1 MTTIGLIGV
10 GLMGRGI
17 GENLL
22 KKGHQLIVLAHR
34 KRQFVDELIALGASE
49 AKTPREL
56 AEKAEITLVCVTGTP
71 QFLAIAEGDDGIY
84 AAMRAG
90 KTLIDCTTGKPAGTL
105 AAVAEVETRG
115 AAFAD
120 APLARTPVEA
130 REGRL
135 NSMVG
140 ARPEVFAAIEPV
152 LRCFCENIFHVGGPG
167 AGAHLKLINNLIAMG
182 HAALIAEA
190 VVACKATGVD
200 VTKLFEVVSKG
211 GANSGIFQMIM
222 KGYVESGSLEGMK
235 FSLANAQKDLGYFVD
250 MAMNAGLVAPMGAAV
265 HNQLAT
271 ARAVGFD
278 EGLVGHLVAA
288 ALRINFGETGK

>member
-22 KKGHQLIVLAHR
+22 KKGHGLIVLAHR
-34 KRQFVDELIALGASE
+34 RREFVDELIALGATE
-49 AKTPREL
+49 AKTPRAL
-56 AEKAEITLVCVTGTP
+56 AEAAEITLTCVTGTP
-71 QFLAIAEGDDGIY
+71 QFLSIAEGEDGIY

-90 KTLIDCTTGKPAGTL
+90 KTLIDCTTAQLSGTL
-105 AAVAEVETRG
+105 AAAAEVERRG

-140 ARPEVFAAIEPV
+140 ARPEVFATIEPV
-152 LRCFCENIFHVGGPG
+152 LRCFCENIFHVGDPG
-167 AGAHLKLINNLIAMG
+167 AGAKLKLINNLIAMG
-182 HAALIAEA
+182 QASLIAEA
-190 VVACKATGVD
+190 VAACKATGVD
-200 VTKLFEVVSKG
+200 VGKLFEVVSKG
-211 GANSGIFQMIM
+211 GANSGIFQMIV
-222 KGYVESGSLEGMK
+222 KGYVESGALDGLK

-271 ARAVGFD
+271 ARAVGYD
-278 EGLVGHLVAA
+278 EGLVGDLVAA
-288 ALRINFGETGK
+288 ALKVNRRDQP

>member
-17 GENLL
+17 GENLIS
-22 KKGHQLIVLAHR
+22 KGHELIVLAHR
-34 KRQFVDELIALGASE
+34 KRQFVDELIALGATE
-49 AKTPREL
+49 ATTPREL
-56 AEKAEITLVCVTGTP
+56 AEAAEITLVCVTGTP
-71 QFLAIAEGDDGIY
+71 QFVSVANGDAGLY
-84 AAMRAG
+84 AAMRPG
-90 KTLIDCTTGKPAGTL
+90 KTLIDCTTGQPSGTL
-105 AAVAEVETRG
+105 AAAAEIESRG

-135 NSMVG
+135 NCMVG

-190 VVACKATGVD
+190 VAACKATGID
-200 VTKLFEVVSKG
+200 VAKLFEVVSKG
-211 GANSGIFQMIM
+211 GANSGIFQMVM

-250 MAMNAGLVAPMGAAV
+250 MAMTAGIVAPMGAAV
-265 HNQLAT
+265 HNQLAA
-271 ARAVGFD
+271 ARAVGYD

-288 ALRINFGETGK
+288 ALKINFRETA

>member
-22 KKGHQLIVLAHR
+22 KKGHQLVVLAHR
-34 KRQFVDELIALGASE
+34 QRQFVDELIALGARE

-56 AEKAEITLVCVTGTP
+56 TEASEITLVCVTGTP
-71 QFLAIAEGDDGIY
+71 QFLSIAEGENGIY
-84 AAMRAG
+84 AAMAPG
-90 KTLIDCTTGKPAGTL
+90 KILIDCTTGQPSGTL
-105 AAVAEVETRG
+105 SAAAEIERRG

-140 ARPEVFAAIEPV
+140 AHPNVFAAIEPV

-167 AGAHLKLINNLIAMG
+167 AGAHLKLINNLMAMG
-182 HAALIAEA
+182 QAALIAEA
-190 VVACKATGVD
+190 VAACQATGVGLD
-200 VTKLFEVVSKG
+200 KLYEVVSKG

-222 KGYVESGSLEGMK
+222 KGYTESGALDGLK

-250 MAMNAGLVAPMGAAV
+250 MAMNAGIAAPMGAAV

-278 EGLVGHLVAA
+278 DGVVGHLVAA
-288 ALRINFGETGK
+288 TLKVNFPGKA

>member
-17 GENLL
+17 GENLI
-22 KKGHQLIVLAHR
+22 KKGHGLIVVAHR
-34 KRQFVDELIALGASE
+34 NRIFVDELIALGASE
-49 AKTPREL
+49 ARTPRDL
-56 AEKAEITLVCVTGTP
+56 AERADVTLVCVTGTP
-71 QFLAIAEGDDGIY
+71 QFKAIAEGDDGIY

-90 KTLIDCTTGKPAGTL
+90 KTVIDCTTGQPAGTL
-105 AAVAEVETRG
+105 KAAAEVETRG

-135 NSMVG
+135 NAMVG
-140 ARPEVFAAIEPV
+140 AHDEVFAAIEPV

-167 AGAHLKLINNLIAMG
+167 AGAHLKLINNLMAMG
-182 HAALIAEA
+182 QAALIAEA
-190 VVACKATGVD
+190 VAACRATGVD
-200 VTKLFEVVSKG
+200 LGKLYEVVSKG

-222 KGYVESGSLEGMK
+222 KGYLESGALDGLK

-250 MAMNAGLVAPMGAAV
+250 MAMNAGITAPMGAAV

-271 ARAVGFD
+271 ARAVGFE
-278 EGLVGHLVAA
+278 EGVVGHLVAA
-288 ALRINFGETGK
+288 ALAVNFGGSAK